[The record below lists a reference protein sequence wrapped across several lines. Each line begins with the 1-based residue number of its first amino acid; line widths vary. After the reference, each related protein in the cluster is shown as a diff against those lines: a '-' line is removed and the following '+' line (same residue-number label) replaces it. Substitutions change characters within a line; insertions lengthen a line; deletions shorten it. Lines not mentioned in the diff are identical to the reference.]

1 MNKKINVFIL
11 ISLLYGCGGSDSKNE
26 IPSPPATPELQSNT
40 IEAGVELGPVKN
52 ATVTIESLDGHFF
65 QDYITDE
72 NGNYTIDIDSIKKL
86 INDYDSSI
94 KYVRITSS
102 GGTDTDPDDDGII
115 DEDEMKAVNGS
126 VSGIIPIEKL
136 FSDKAQNINLITT
149 AVSNILGNTL
159 SFTDEQIIKVA
170 HELGAEDIDQD
181 GLLTI
186 DDLIYYKM
194 AENESRAESFLRTTL
209 LDHIHQNNAVKIN
222 EFIKKSKLELST
234 VNPVIINQSSTELNI
249 KFSQVTQEH
258 YIQYGLKNDAV
269 NVNFSQYYTDDTL
282 TLSKSDVLYYQECS
296 LSEGCYK
303 IQKLFF
309 DGSDI
314 FHDYLEYEEKPE
326 SLNDN
331 QQLTALSATIS
342 DLVVDL
348 TDLDEKIKEQENYI
362 DGIEIRTG
370 EM

>member
-1 MNKKINVFIL
+1 L
-11 ISLLYGCGGSDSKNE
+11 CGCGGSDSKNE
-26 IPSPPATPELQSNT
+26 TPTPTPTPTPIPEPQST
-40 IEAGVELGPVKN
+40 TVEAGVELGPVKN
-52 ATVTIESLDGHFF
+52 ATVTVESLDGHFF
-65 QDYITDE
+65 EDYITDE

-86 INDYDSSI
+86 INEYNSSI
-94 KYVRITSS
+94 KYVRIISS

-115 DEDEMKAVNGS
+115 DEDEMKAVNGA
-126 VSGIIPIEKL
+126 VSGVIPIEKL

-159 SFTDEQIIKVA
+159 SFTDEQIVKIA
-170 HELGAEDIDQD
+170 HELGAEDIDRD

-194 AENESRAESFLRTTL
+194 AENESRAESYLRTTL
-209 LDHIHQNNAVKIN
+209 LDHIHQNDAVKID
-222 EFIKKSKLELST
+222 EFIKSSKLEFST

-249 KFSQVTQEH
+249 KFSQITQEH
-258 YIQYGLKNDAV
+258 YIQYGLKSDAV
-269 NVNFSQYYTDDTL
+269 NVDFSQYYTDDTL
-282 TLSKSDVLYYQECS
+282 TLAKNDVLYYQECS

-309 DGSDI
+309 DGNDI

-331 QQLTALSATIS
+331 QKLTSL
-342 DLVVDL
+342 
-348 TDLDEKIKEQENYI
+348 
-362 DGIEIRTG
+362 
-370 EM
+370 